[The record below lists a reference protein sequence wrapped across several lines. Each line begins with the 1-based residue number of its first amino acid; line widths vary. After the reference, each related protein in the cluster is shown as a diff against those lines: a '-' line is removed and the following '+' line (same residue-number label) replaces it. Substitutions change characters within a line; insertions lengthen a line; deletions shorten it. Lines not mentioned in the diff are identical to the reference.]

1 MSELNLILNLEG
13 ENKSIIINSKSS
25 VKEFFSEIRKQFS
38 LNFPNVNKH
47 KIIFFNGIPPKK
59 LREIDLEENK
69 TLEEM
74 KVYSNSI
81 LRISIDEEN
90 QIKEIELNQEKKEI
104 STEKIKENSKNKFK
118 INQMNL
124 LLFMERIKFFVK

>member
-38 LNFPNVNKH
+38 LNFPNVNMH

-104 STEKIKENSKNKFK
+104 STEKIKENSLQKYTTSEIRF
-118 INQMNL
+118 IL
-124 LLFMERIKFFVK
+124 DLFISKSK